1 MNPYK
6 DALLITVV
14 ILAGA
19 GLWLDTRTVLEQAT
33 IFVAFQA
40 ASLAGTLL
48 AAVYLCYSVEG
59 FGKRLLVLLCAAIVW
74 RVSFFPIMVFA
85 GWVAT
90 LGEWLLVNTGLVP
103 VVIYPTFLI
112 AMAAMHWGAV
122 MLGGVMV
129 LQKKS
134 LWAPPLLMA
143 FVVAVMVS
151 MTAREDLTPLP
162 DYSLAIGQSVPAVK
176 APQGNPYFEVLGRLD
191 YGWPERVLIFASGAM
206 YDMIP
211 RTPWSTAVKSVLEH
225 AFRDQPKASSA
236 QRVREHYL
244 AFRAAH
250 PLIRCGD
257 DCSGRDR

>member
-6 DALLITVV
+6 DALLITAI

-19 GLWLDTRTVLEQAT
+19 GLWLDTRETLEQAT
-33 IFVAFQA
+33 IFVAFHA
-40 ASLAGTLL
+40 ASLSGVML
-48 AAVYLCYSVEG
+48 AVVYLCHNVEG
-59 FGKRLLVLLCAAIVW
+59 FWRRLLIVLCAAIVW
-74 RVSFFPIMVFA
+74 RASFFPVMVFA

-90 LGEWLLVNTGLVP
+90 LGEWLLIKTGVLP
-103 VVIYPTFLI
+103 VFIYPTFLV

-129 LQKKS
+129 LRKKT

-143 FVVAVMVS
+143 FVIAVMVS
-151 MTAREDLTPLP
+151 FTASEDLAPLP
-162 DYSLAIGQSVPAVK
+162 DYSLSIEQPVPPVE
-176 APQGNPYFEVLGRLD
+176 PPRGNPYFEVLGKLD
-191 YGWPERVLIFASGAM
+191 YGWPEQVLIFASGAM
-206 YDMIP
+206 YDLIP

-225 AFRDQPKASSA
+225 AFRNLPRASSA

-250 PLIRCGD
+250 PRIRCGSG
-257 DCSGRDR
+257 CSSDG